1 MSDDWLVPVGR
12 LFIPLLADTVLTVY
26 ILIIQLPCNVPL
38 HMLLN
43 DGPGAAGEVTLVA
56 LPQLLA
62 CQGVLANINQL
73 ISYPVQLA
81 LVFCNMVVFKRGH
94 KG

>member
-62 CQGVLANINQL
+62 CQGVLANLNQL
-73 ISYPVQLA
+73 ISYPVYLT
-81 LVFCNMVVFKRGH
+81 LVF
-94 KG
+94 

>member
-1 MSDDWLVPVGR
+1 MGQTSVGWL
-12 LFIPLLADTVLTVY
+12 IPAAWLYTALMADTVLSVGLLTVQPPSY
-26 ILIIQLPCNVPL
+26 VPL

-62 CQGVLANINQL
+62 CQRVPAHLYQL

-81 LVFCNMVVFKRGH
+81 LVFCNITM
-94 KG
+94 